1 MRIYLADT
9 IQRDYLGH
17 INKLGGE
24 WHLESYF
31 QIIQKKSDIKKLS
44 IFKNIGE
51 KNEKRND

>member
-1 MRIYLADT
+1 MKIYLADT

-17 INKLGGE
+17 IKKLGGS

-31 QIIQKKSDIKKLS
+31 AIIKNKTDIKKLS
-44 IFKNIGE
+44 IFKNMGE

>member
-17 INKLGGE
+17 INKLGGK

-44 IFKNIGE
+44 IFKNMGE